1 MTDERSRILV
11 VDDSRFMVRF
21 LTWHL
26 ERAGYDVSSID
37 HGDVAMAALREG
49 RPHAVILDHLLP
61 GKNGSEI
68 SRLMRGAPDLAHI
81 VQVMVTGQTFSE
93 DSGDAIREAE
103 VDAVFS
109 KPVSPAALL
118 AKLEEL
124 GVPPNAAQVAAS
136 AVRAES
142 PHFRRALK
150 LLASAIPDD
159 TPLAFALV
167 VRGERIWMGPAE
179 ADDLQRVA
187 DVEVDGDMGMEAY
200 GRSYDVR
207 TVNLAQGLLKA
218 ALEIGIRAG
227 ETADLYR
234 EIGDTYEGLGTVQGL
249 ASDSSL
255 LLEPATVRER
265 LVDAIGSLWP
275 DCGVVLWRIQAETA
289 TPVHVHDVE
298 LPAERPASVG
308 VVGRVLESG
317 VATVRNA
324 AGPPDPEEP
333 ELAGARSVAAV
344 PVVLGS
350 ACDSV
355 IVVSSTTRGG
365 FDSQAMGL
373 LKTMAAL
380 AALVLE
386 QGRLRD
392 DMLKTQRLRR
402 EVEISGTIQ
411 STLLHGNVPAPSA
424 SLEVAVRADASRSVA
439 GDFYDLYTYEGGQRV
454 DVLMGDVMGKGI
466 PAALVGAA
474 VKSQFTRFASS
485 EHATG
490 IPLPQATPAQIVS
503 AVHRHVE
510 AELIEV
516 ERFATVVFACV
527 DTKTRRLTFVDCGHT
542 PVMRIHARTGEVSE
556 LPKPE
561 FEGVVNLALG
571 MDLGTQFEEVAV
583 PFEPGD
589 RFVFYS
595 DGVTE
600 AADEAG
606 EQFGEDR
613 LRDVLAARPDASA
626 DELADAVRDAA
637 LAFAADGD
645 PGDDLTVIVIETKA
659 VAAELNGAQNGNGV
673 QVLELAAERGQL
685 AEARAFLRRVCGNGH
700 GHHFSEETLA
710 ELELALTE
718 AVSNVVR
725 HAYAPEQRGRM
736 RLESRWSDAGLHIRL
751 VNWGTPFDGVSPRPP
766 VELEAAEGG
775 LGLGIIRRVMDE
787 VSYTRGEGGSN
798 CLDLLKRVEGGR

>member
-1 MTDERSRILV
+1 
-11 VDDSRFMVRF
+11 MVRF

-26 ERAGYDVSSID
+26 ERAGYEVSSID
-37 HGDVAMAALREG
+37 HGDLAMAALREG

-68 SRLMRGAPDLAHI
+68 SRLMRAAPDLAHI

-103 VDAVFS
+103 VDDVFS

-118 AKLEEL
+118 AKLDEL

-136 AVRAES
+136 AVRAEG

-150 LLASAIPDD
+150 LLATAIPDG

-167 VRGERIWMGPAE
+167 LRGERTWMGPAE
-179 ADDLQRVA
+179 ADALQRVA
-187 DVEVDGDMGMEAY
+187 AVEVDGEVAMEAF
-200 GRSYDVR
+200 GHAYDVR
-207 TVNLAQGLLKA
+207 TVSLARGMLTA
-218 ALEIGIRAG
+218 ALEIGLRAG

-255 LLEPATVRER
+255 LLEPASVRER
-265 LVDAIGSLWP
+265 LVESIGSLWP
-275 DCGVVLWRIQAETA
+275 DCGVVLWAIEEDRA
-289 TPVHVHDVE
+289 TPLHACGVA
-298 LPAERPASVG
+298 LPEARPSAVG
-308 VVGRVLESG
+308 VVGRVVEAG

-324 AGPPDPEEP
+324 TRAPEAGEP
-333 ELAGARSVAAV
+333 ELATARSVAAV
-344 PVVLGS
+344 PVVLGERT
-350 ACDSV
+350 DSV
-355 IVVSSTTRGG
+355 IVVWSTTRGG

-392 DMLKTQRLRR
+392 DMLQTQRLRR
-402 EVEISGTIQ
+402 DVEISGTIQ
-411 STLLHGNVPAPSA
+411 STLLHGSVPAPS
-424 SLEVAVRADASRSVA
+424 STLSVAVRADASRSVA
-439 GDFYDLYTYEGGQRV
+439 GDFYDMYPHDGGARI
-454 DVLMGDVMGKGI
+454 DILMGDVMGKGI

-474 VKSQFTRFASS
+474 IKSQFTRFASA

-490 IPLPQATPAQIVS
+490 VALPEARPAEIVS

-516 ERFATVVFACV
+516 ERFATVVFARV
-527 DTKTRRLTFVDCGHT
+527 DTDACTLTFVDCGHP
-542 PVMRIHARTGEVSE
+542 PVMRIHARSGEVSE
-556 LPKPE
+556 LPKPA

-571 MDLGTQFEEVAV
+571 MDLETRFEEVVV
-583 PFEPGD
+583 PFDAGD

-600 AADEAG
+600 AADAAG
-606 EQFGEDR
+606 VQFGEDR
-613 LRDVLAARPDASA
+613 LRDVLAANRGRPAEA
-626 DELADAVRDAA
+626 LADAVRDAV
-637 LAFAADGD
+637 LAYSADGD
-645 PGDDLTVIVIETKA
+645 PGDDLTIIVIETQRTA
-659 VAAELNGAQNGNGV
+659 GTPEGVESRDGV
-673 QVLELAAERGQL
+673 QTLDLPAATGQL
-685 AEARAFLRRVCGNGH
+685 AEARAFVRRACGNGH
-700 GHHFSEETLA
+700 ARRFGPETLA
-710 ELELALTE
+710 ELELAVTE

-725 HAYAPEQRGRM
+725 HAYEPGERGRM
-736 RLESRWSDAGLHIRL
+736 RLESRWSEAGLHLRL
-751 VNWGTPFDGVSPRPP
+751 VSWGVPFDGVVTGPA
-766 VELEAAEGG
+766 VTLEEAQGG
-775 LGLGIIRRVMDE
+775 LGLGIIRSVMDE
-787 VSYTRGEGGSN
+787 VSFSRGAGGAN
-798 CLDLLKRVEGGR
+798 CLDLLKRVDGER